1 MAAQTGRYGI
11 PELFKLKDR
20 VGRDLVLAMT
30 HEEIIA
36 LHAARELRS
45 YRDLPQIWYHI
56 QIKERDEPRP
66 QGGVLRTREFI
77 MKDSY
82 TLDRDRAGLDER
94 LRPARDRPTTASSA
108 GPACGSTRSSPTS
121 A

>member
-1 MAAQTGRYGI
+1 
-11 PELFKLKDR
+11 
-20 VGRDLVLAMT
+20 MT

-36 LHAARELRS
+36 VHAAEAIRS
-45 YRDLPQIWYHI
+45 YRDVPQIWYHL

-66 QGGVLRTREFI
+66 QAGVLRTREFI

-82 TLDRDRAGLDER
+82 TLDRDRDGPRRRATPSTR
-94 LRPARDRPTTASSA
+94 SRTTASSA
-108 GPACGSTRSSPTS
+108 APASGSTRSTPTS